1 MSRSTRHTAAQHP
14 GFILCELPA
23 TKRKPKTKMADGDE
37 GHPVQPNPLQQNQ
50 DQLVELLQKLLTLNK
65 NTETQG
71 LANICKYCKH
81 AQDADLFIKYTS
93 LYTTIVASAFQS
105 MANQLFHTHRRTA
118 QSQRD
123 KQSYQEK
130 QHFSNHSQNN
140 YRQRSSSPFQRRPP
154 TPIHTEMGR
163 ETKFSF

>member
-1 MSRSTRHTAAQHP
+1 MSRSTRQHP

-71 LANICKYCKH
+71 LANICKNCKH
-81 AQDADLFIKYTS
+81 AQDADLFIKYTNW
-93 LYTTIVASAFQS
+93 YTTIVASAFKY
-105 MANQLFHTHRRTA
+105 MANQLFQQLALQKLNEQTMPNFSA
-118 QSQRD
+118 YISEFQLPQSTEN
-123 KQSYQEK
+123 SYE
-130 QHFSNHSQNN
+130 NMG
-140 YRQRSSSPFQRRPP
+140 RQRGWGNSKSR
-154 TPIHTEMGR
+154 
-163 ETKFSF
+163 